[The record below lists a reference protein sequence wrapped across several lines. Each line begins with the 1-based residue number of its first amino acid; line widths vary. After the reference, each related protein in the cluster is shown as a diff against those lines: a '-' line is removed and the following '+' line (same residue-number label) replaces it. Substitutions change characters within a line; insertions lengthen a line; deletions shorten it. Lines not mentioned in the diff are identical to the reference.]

1 MNSCKFACLSNWEQ
15 STKIQFVLPANNGA
29 VEQGAILL
37 AVLASSRDHKAH
49 AVAIHDGFMSKFVN
63 FCCGLLLSHTG
74 QKQDMQ
80 NHPVVDAL
88 HQIHEKARMVLPNWI
103 QISKYKY
110 TTKQKGAVGLKNVEQ
125 ARNNGF
131 FWWSQSACSCDPWG
145 VIYDANEAVA
155 LYIINKLWII
165 ARQLQ
170 PRSLNLSTSV
180 VDYCF
185 GTLVR
190 SRPTRW
196 KWQDNG

>member
-1 MNSCKFACLSNWEQ
+1 MTTA
-15 STKIQFVLPANNGA
+15 ILPANNGA

-125 ARNNGF
+125 ARNNFPCCPGF
-131 FWWSQSACSCDPWG
+131 F
-145 VIYDANEAVA
+145 
-155 LYIINKLWII
+155 
-165 ARQLQ
+165 
-170 PRSLNLSTSV
+170 
-180 VDYCF
+180 
-185 GTLVR
+185 
-190 SRPTRW
+190 
-196 KWQDNG
+196 